1 MTDELGR
8 DLPDEDRDRDCDG
21 GAASGRRAPGEVS
34 RTSDPVDTAQFESF
48 YRRFVPVLVGFLICH
63 GAPLSLAAD
72 IAQNTMIKA
81 WRSWPRISAPEAW
94 ARKTAGREL
103 IRHQVNGGETS
114 TELVPPSALLHHQD
128 KEIAEFE
135 ARHVIIWVLSRL
147 SPRQRQVMAW
157 TIHGSPPRE
166 IAAELGITP
175 EAVRSSLMQA
185 RRNVADMLNVEDEEE
200 TDDR

>member
-1 MTDELGR
+1 MTEGPGW
-8 DLPDEDRDRDCDG
+8 DLPDEDRNPDG
-21 GAASGRRAPGEVS
+21 GSAAGRRAPGDLS
-34 RTSDPVDTAQFESF
+34 QASDRTDPAQFESF
-48 YRRFVPVLVGFLICH
+48 YRCFVPVLVGFLICH

-81 WRSWPRISAPEAW
+81 WRSWPRISNPHAW

-114 TELVPPSALLHHQD
+114 TELVPSSALLRHD
-128 KEIAEFE
+128 KQIAEFE

-175 EAVRSSLMQA
+175 EAVRSSLRQA
-185 RRNVADMLNVEDEEE
+185 RRNVAEMLNGEDEEE
-200 TDDR
+200 SNDR